1 MQGDESAH
9 FIASKHYIEG
19 DCDRGSARCIDA
31 VNCNRIED
39 SGDFTMNLPNTSV
52 TPKNW
57 QVMPMFSVE
66 YYHSSLYIHLQK
78 EIYSSLH
85 LFCKNKPLK
94 VNAIAKGQNMLIQ
107 LHSLGHFGNL
117 TDKTGARDA
126 IASRNIDLCQL
137 DNLLQGRCDYKAD
150 SIIQF

>member
-19 DCDRGSARCIDA
+19 DCDRGSAQCIDA

-39 SGDFTMNLPNTSV
+39 SWDFTMNLPNTSV

-117 TDKTGARDA
+117 K
-126 IASRNIDLCQL
+126 LL
-137 DNLLQGRCDYKAD
+137 D
-150 SIIQF
+150 